1 MKQYEIEIKLPVK
14 NSQEV
19 LDILKD
25 IGFMVKKEIQEEDI
39 YFNSEYRNIKERDEA
54 LRIRKSRDCDTGEQK
69 VQINFKGPKI
79 DAVSMSRM
87 ELETK
92 VQDGETMEKILTYLG
107 FLPVASVCKVRKYLT
122 QRNDCLCGSG
132 RRSGR
137 VPGTGGSCRN
147 RRETRNLSGADE
159 RNSECTWL
167 QHGGYSKNFLSGIAY
182 EKEDAGCC
190 SQVIFR
196 EVICHEYGKIPRH
209 TGQNPITEGDMEWIL
224 TKLL

>member
-39 YFNSEYRNIKERDEA
+39 YFNSEYRNKKERDEA

-87 ELETK
+87 ELETE

-107 FLPVASVCKVRKYLT
+107 FLPVASVFKVRKYLT
-122 QRNDCLCGSG
+122 HREMTACVD
-132 RRSGR
+132 R
-137 VPGTGGSCRN
+137 VEGLGEFLELEVVAETEEK
-147 RRETRNLSGADE
+147 REIYLEQMKEILNAL
-159 RNSECTWL
+159 
-167 QHGGYSKNFLSGIAY
+167 GYSM
-182 EKEDAGCC
+182 EDTVRTSYLGLLMNKKI
-190 SQVIFR
+190 QVAVHR
-196 EVICHEYGKIPRH
+196 
-209 TGQNPITEGDMEWIL
+209 
-224 TKLL
+224 

>member
-25 IGFMVKKEIQEEDI
+25 IGFMVKKEIQEEDT

-54 LRIRKSRDCDTGEQK
+54 LRIRKSRDCDIGEQK

-87 ELETK
+87 ELETE

-122 QRNDCLCGSG
+122 HREMTACVD
-132 RRSGR
+132 R
-137 VPGTGGSCRN
+137 VEGLGEFLELEVVAETEEK
-147 RRETRNLSGADE
+147 REIYLEQMKEILNAL
-159 RNSECTWL
+159 
-167 QHGGYSKNFLSGIAY
+167 GYSM
-182 EKEDAGCC
+182 EDTVRTSYLGLLMKKKM
-190 SQVIFR
+190 QVAVR
-196 EVICHEYGKIPRH
+196 R
-209 TGQNPITEGDMEWIL
+209 
-224 TKLL
+224 

>member
-25 IGFMVKKEIQEEDI
+25 IGFMVKKEIQEEDT

-54 LRIRKSRDCDTGEQK
+54 LRIRKSRDCD
-69 VQINFKGPKI
+69 INFKGPKI

-87 ELETK
+87 ELETE

-122 QRNDCLCGSG
+122 HREMTACVD
-132 RRSGR
+132 R
-137 VPGTGGSCRN
+137 VEGLGEFLELEVVAETEKK
-147 RRETRNLSGADE
+147 REIYLEQMKEILNAL
-159 RNSECTWL
+159 
-167 QHGGYSKNFLSGIAY
+167 GYSM
-182 EKEDAGCC
+182 EDTVRTSYLG
-190 SQVIFR
+190 
-196 EVICHEYGKIPRH
+196 
-209 TGQNPITEGDMEWIL
+209 
-224 TKLL
+224 LLMKRKMQEA